1 MFNYSRCNLMKVK
14 DILKNKGPEVFT
26 ISEDKNISDALK
38 ILVSNNIGVLIVLN
52 NEAKISGIFSE
63 RDVVKNA
70 FSNPENFL
78 NLKIK
83 EVMST
88 NIIFVEPEDEV
99 EYIESVM
106 TNNHIRHLP
115 VVKDKVL
122 IGLISI
128 GDIVKSS
135 RKISQTENKYL
146 MDYISGNLVI

>member
-1 MFNYSRCNLMKVK
+1 MKVK

-26 ISEDKNISDALK
+26 ISEEKTVADALK

-52 NEAKISGIFSE
+52 NDAKISGIFSE

-70 FSNPENFL
+70 YSNPEEFINY
-78 NLKIK
+78 KIK
-83 EVMST
+83 DIMST
-88 NIIFVEPEDEV
+88 NIIFVEPEDDI

-115 VVKDKVL
+115 VVSNKILV
-122 IGLISI
+122 GLISI

-135 RKISQTENKYL
+135 RTITQTENKYL